1 MRRKPGE
8 ELAVRPNKSQLKRDY
23 DDLQVLGGQLT
34 NATQAVLKKCE
45 LPEKLLSAITEYRA
59 LPPKHGALRR
69 QLQFIGKLMRD
80 VDAETLARI
89 HQQLNLNVELE
100 KRRFQQLEQLRDRLL
115 AGDNDDLAKVLQHHA
130 QLDPKLLGQLV
141 RQARKEQEQ
150 GDSPV
155 AARKLFRYLREK
167 LGEQGTSVV
176 RNTDVGH

>member
-23 DDLQVLGGQLT
+23 DDLQALGAQLT
-34 NATQAVLKKCE
+34 TATAAVLKKCQ
-45 LPEKLLSAITEYRA
+45 LPEKLLAAITEYRA

-80 VDAETLARI
+80 VDEEALARI
-89 HQQLNLNVELE
+89 HQQLNLNVEME
-100 KRRFQQLEQLRDRLL
+100 KRRFHRLEQLRDRLVG
-115 AGDNDDLAKVLQHHA
+115 GDNTDLAEVLEHHT

-150 GDSPV
+150 GESPA

-167 LGEQGTSVV
+167 LG
-176 RNTDVGH
+176 D